1 MWSEVAPAGE
11 GVEIVMFRLV
21 RGATFAEFVDA
32 NREVDAWLQ
41 QQNGFK
47 WRRIGEQP
55 GRRVVDLLVWESEA
69 AARAAMPK
77 LMQELGDAP
86 VHALIDQA
94 TVSWTVA
101 TVGHQLGD
109 A

>member
-1 MWSEVAPAGE
+1 M
-11 GVEIVMFRLV
+11 EIVMFRLV

-32 NREVDAWLQ
+32 NRDVDAWLQ
-41 QQNGFK
+41 RQSGFK

-55 GRRVVDLLVWESEA
+55 GRRVVDLLAWESEA
-69 AARAAMPK
+69 AARAAMHK
-77 LMQELGDAP
+77 LMQELADSP

-101 TVGHQLGD
+101 TVGHRLGN